1 MSAEAYYIRVSG
13 AWDTSPAI
21 YLGPFDSYSAAR
33 EAIDRSGATLGES
46 GTDPKRDVRVSILD
60 SAEARVSGRRDRHT
74 LPPRTVDAVSGFGV
88 PADAAQFT
96 MIYYRCFGRH

>member
-1 MSAEAYYIRVSG
+1 MRVSG

-21 YLGPFDSYSAAR
+21 YIGPFDGFRAAR

-46 GTDPKRDVRVSILD
+46 GTDPKHDVRVSILD
-60 SAEARVSGRRDRHT
+60 SAAARAAGRRDRHT
-74 LPPRTVDAVSGFGV
+74 LPPRMADADAGFDV